1 MSNLSINLS
10 SAKTVVTQPEE
21 SVTLEG
27 EVVIRRIVD
36 IPGEKQVVAF
46 VEGIG
51 RLELDELSGDN
62 YDTPAEWSNADVVTA
77 VTNIINS
84 CFINI

>member
-62 YDTPAEWSNADVVTA
+62 YDTPAEWSNADVLTA

-84 CFINI
+84 

>member
-1 MSNLSINLS
+1 MSNLSIDLS

-36 IPGEKQVVAF
+36 IPGEKQVIAV

-51 RLELDELSGDN
+51 RLKLDELSGDN

-84 CFINI
+84 

>member
-27 EVVIRRIVD
+27 EVIIRRIVD

-62 YDTPAEWSNADVVTA
+62 YDTPAEWSNDDVVTA

-84 CFINI
+84 

>member
-27 EVVIRRIVD
+27 EVIIRRIVD

-84 CFINI
+84 